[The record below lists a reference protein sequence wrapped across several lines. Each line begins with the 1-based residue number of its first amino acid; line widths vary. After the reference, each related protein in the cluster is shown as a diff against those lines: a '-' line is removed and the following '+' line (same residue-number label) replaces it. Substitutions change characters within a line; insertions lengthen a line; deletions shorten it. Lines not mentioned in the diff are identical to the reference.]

1 LAAFPAS
8 ATCSEAPAMT
18 QSAPSSR
25 LQGLSN
31 EIDHS
36 LPHDRPMRMEATR
49 VLRSRKRHGRA
60 LYLAVN
66 VSVLVFLLA
75 PIAIVFVFALN
86 PTPFIQFPPVGISL
100 RWFEKFF
107 ASREFMHAL
116 MFSLEVAA
124 ITTATATLLG
134 ATAALAIAR
143 GDLPGARLVVAIMLS
158 PLMLPAI
165 LTGLALFQ
173 AYVLLDVGRPLW
185 GLVAGHTLVTIPYVV
200 RTTLAVLH
208 NFDRR
213 LEEAAQNLGAGPVRT
228 FFEVT
233 LPLVKPGVLAG
244 AIFAFVVS
252 FDQFPVSLFLVS
264 PGSETLPITLFN
276 YLKFDLDGTIGAASV
291 VSILLAFLVVIG
303 LDRTVGLRAYVKL

>member
-1 LAAFPAS
+1 MPPLAPHTPSQNFSSALTAGSDRNDRQRAS
-8 ATCSEAPAMT
+8 A
-18 QSAPSSR
+18 QSRQTAAR
-25 LQGLSN
+25 RR
-31 EIDHS
+31 I
-36 LPHDRPMRMEATR
+36 RA
-49 VLRSRKRHGRA
+49 GRA

-66 VSVLVFLLA
+66 IAILIFLLA
-75 PIAIVFVFALN
+75 PIAIVVVFALN
-86 PTPFIQFPPVGISL
+86 PTPFIQFPPIGVSL
-100 RWFEKFF
+100 RWFQKFF
-107 ASREFMHAL
+107 AARDFMHAL
-116 MFSLEVAA
+116 GFSLEVAVL
-124 ITTATATLLG
+124 TTACATVLG
-134 ATAALAIAR
+134 GCAALAIAR
-143 GDLPGARLVVAIMLS
+143 GNLPGARIVLAVMLS

-208 NFDRR
+208 NFDLR
-213 LEEAAQNLGAGPVRT
+213 LEEAARNLGASPGRT

-244 AIFAFVVS
+244 AIFAFIVS

-264 PGSETLPITLFN
+264 PGNETLPITLFN

-291 VSILLAFLVVIG
+291 VSILLAFLVVLA

>member
-1 LAAFPAS
+1 MSAS
-8 ATCSEAPAMT
+8 ISQTTSP
-18 QSAPSSR
+18 
-25 LQGLSN
+25 GLSS
-31 EIDHS
+31 ERAVGRTTT
-36 LPHDRPMRMEATR
+36 PPWRF
-49 VLRSRKRHGRA
+49 GRA

-66 VSVLVFLLA
+66 IAVLVFLLA
-75 PIAIVFVFALN
+75 PIAIVIVFALN
-86 PTPFIQFPPVGISL
+86 PTPFIQFPPVGVSL

-116 MFSLEVAA
+116 GFSLEVAA
-124 ITTATATLLG
+124 LTTACASLLG
-134 ATAALAIAR
+134 ASAALAIAR
-143 GDLPGARLVVAIMLS
+143 GNLPGARLMLAVVLS

-173 AYVLLDVGRPLW
+173 TYVLLDVGRPVW

-208 NFDRR
+208 NFDLR
-213 LEEAAQNLGAGPVRT
+213 LEEAARNLGASPRRT

-233 LPLVKPGVLAG
+233 QPLIKPGVLAG
-244 AIFAFVVS
+244 AIFAFIVS

-291 VSILLAFLVVIG
+291 VSILLAFVVVIA
-303 LDRTVGLRAYVKL
+303 LDRTVGLRSYVKL

>member
-1 LAAFPAS
+1 MTITARPSPSPHLPQARLATAAHDKANMAVRGPG
-8 ATCSEAPAMT
+8 AP
-18 QSAPSSR
+18 
-25 LQGLSN
+25 
-31 EIDHS
+31 
-36 LPHDRPMRMEATR
+36 
-49 VLRSRKRHGRA
+49 RHYGRA
-60 LYLAVN
+60 LYLAAN
-66 VSVLVFLLA
+66 IAVLVFLLA

-107 ASREFMHAL
+107 AARDFMHAL
-116 MFSLEVAA
+116 LFSLEVAVL
-124 ITTATATLLG
+124 TTIAATLLG
-134 ATAALAIAR
+134 ASAALAIAR
-143 GDLPGARLVVAIMLS
+143 GNLPGARLMLAIMLS

-173 AYVLLDVGRPLW
+173 AYVLLDVGRPMW

-208 NFDRR
+208 NFDLR
-213 LEEAAQNLGAGPVRT
+213 LEEAARNLGASPGRT
-228 FFEVT
+228 FYEVT

-244 AIFAFVVS
+244 GIFAFIVS

-264 PGSETLPITLFN
+264 PGNETLPITLFN

-291 VSILLAFLVVIG
+291 VSILLAFLVVVA
-303 LDRTVGLRAYVKL
+303 LDRTVGLRSTVKL

>member
-1 LAAFPAS
+1 MSRLVPHTPSRDFPGALAAESRLSDRRRAS
-8 ATCSEAPAMT
+8 A
-18 QSAPSSR
+18 QSR
-25 LQGLSN
+25 
-31 EIDHS
+31 
-36 LPHDRPMRMEATR
+36 RPVA
-49 VLRSRKRHGRA
+49 RKRIRAGRT

-66 VSVLVFLLA
+66 IAVLIFLLA
-75 PIAIVFVFALN
+75 PIAIVVVFALN
-86 PTPFIQFPPVGISL
+86 PTPFIQFPPVGVSL
-100 RWFEKFF
+100 RWFQKFF
-107 ASREFMHAL
+107 AARDFMHAL
-116 MFSLEVAA
+116 GFSLEVAVL
-124 ITTATATLLG
+124 TTACATLLG
-134 ATAALAIAR
+134 GCAALAITR
-143 GDLPGARLVVAIMLS
+143 GNLPGARIVLAVMLS

-208 NFDRR
+208 NFDLR
-213 LEEAAQNLGAGPVRT
+213 LEEAAQNLGASPTRT

-244 AIFAFVVS
+244 AIFAFIVS

-264 PGSETLPITLFN
+264 PGNETLPITLFN

-291 VSILLAFLVVIG
+291 VSILLALLVVLA

>member
-1 LAAFPAS
+1 MSPAAQHTPSQQLSRELAAAGSTSGTRNS
-8 ATCSEAPAMT
+8 ANVQRRP
-18 QSAPSSR
+18 SA
-25 LQGLSN
+25 
-31 EIDHS
+31 
-36 LPHDRPMRMEATR
+36 A
-49 VLRSRKRHGRA
+49 RKRTRPGRV

-66 VSVLVFLLA
+66 IVVLTFLLA
-75 PIAIVFVFALN
+75 PIAIVVVFALN
-86 PTPFIQFPPVGISL
+86 PTPFIQFPPVGVSL
-100 RWFEKFF
+100 RWFHKFF
-107 ASREFMHAL
+107 AARDFMHAL
-116 MFSLEVAA
+116 GFSLEVAA
-124 ITTATATLLG
+124 LTTSCATLLG
-134 ATAALAIAR
+134 GCAALAIAR
-143 GDLPGARLVVAIMLS
+143 GNPPGARVVLAIMLS

-173 AYVLLDVGRPLW
+173 TYVLLDVGRPLW

-208 NFDRR
+208 NFDLR
-213 LEEAAQNLGAGPVRT
+213 LEEAARNLGASPSRT

-244 AIFAFVVS
+244 AIFAFIVS

-264 PGSETLPITLFN
+264 PGNETLPITLFN

-291 VSILLAFLVVIG
+291 VSILLALLVVIA

>member
-1 LAAFPAS
+1 MTVTSSQHLPETSLAASRQWSDRSPRQ
-8 ATCSEAPAMT
+8 AP
-18 QSAPSSR
+18 R
-25 LQGLSN
+25 Y
-31 EIDHS
+31 
-36 LPHDRPMRMEATR
+36 
-49 VLRSRKRHGRA
+49 GRA
-60 LYLAVN
+60 LYLTAN
-66 VSVLVFLLA
+66 ITILVFMLA

-86 PTPFIQFPPVGISL
+86 PTPFIQFPPVGVSL

-107 ASREFMHAL
+107 SARDFMHAL
-116 MFSLEVAA
+116 AFSLEVAVL
-124 ITTATATLLG
+124 TTIAATVMG
-134 ATAALAIAR
+134 ASAALAIAR
-143 GDLPGARLVVAIMLS
+143 GNLPGSRIVLATMLS

-173 AYVLLDVGRPLW
+173 SYVLLDVGRPLW

-208 NFDRR
+208 NFDTR
-213 LEEAAQNLGAGPVRT
+213 LEEAAQNLGASPTRT

-233 LPLVKPGVLAG
+233 LPLVKPGVMAG
-244 AIFAFVVS
+244 AIFAFIVS

-291 VSILLAFLVVIG
+291 VSILLAFLVVVA
-303 LDRTVGLRAYVKL
+303 LDRTVGLRATVKL

>member
-1 LAAFPAS
+1 
-8 ATCSEAPAMT
+8 MT
-18 QSAPSSR
+18 TAPSTPR
-25 LQGLSN
+25 L
-31 EIDHS
+31 
-36 LPHDRPMRMEATR
+36 T
-49 VLRSRKRHGRA
+49 LRLGRFC
-60 LYLAVN
+60 YLALN
-66 VSVLVFLLA
+66 VAVVVFLLA

-86 PTPFIQFPPVGISL
+86 PTPYIQFPPVGVSL

-107 ASREFMHAL
+107 ASRDFMNAL
-116 MFSLEVAA
+116 QLSLEVAVM
-124 ITTATATLLG
+124 TTITATLFG
-134 ATAALAIAR
+134 ASAALALVR
-143 GDLPGARLVVAIMLS
+143 GGLPGKRVITAIMLS

-185 GLVAGHTLVTIPYVV
+185 GLVAGHTLLTIPYVV

-208 NFDRR
+208 HFDLR
-213 LEEAAQNLGAGPVRT
+213 LEEAARNLGASPART

-244 AIFAFVVS
+244 AIFAFIVS

-264 PGSETLPITLFN
+264 PGSETLPIVLFN

-291 VSILLAFLVVIG
+291 VSILLAFLVVVA